1 MSYHK
6 SIYFILI
13 FQFLYGINL
22 SGIVNDEQN
31 KGLENASV
39 SILENIEFS
48 TTTNSNGEFF
58 INNIDLSLCTI
69 KVTHIG
75 YKTYIDKFN
84 LEKKSIL
91 EVTLEP
97 KILDLDRIVV
107 TGTRSERHIKDT
119 PMLTHVIGSEDISFS
134 SYSNAKDIL
143 EMAMPNVQSVT
154 SNHGND
160 RVKIQGL
167 DNKYLT
173 FLVDGDRVSGES
185 AGNLD
190 FSMLGLSNVEKIE
203 VIEGAMSTLYGSGS
217 IGGVVNIITK
227 ENKEPYWLNTGIQY
241 DSPIAV
247 FSFLN
252 TGFNMGNLNY
262 NFNLQLTNSD
272 GYDLSPDSENEYSMT
287 LAENSSEIL
296 NHHLA
301 FSPSANHKIDFLF
314 KDYSSRIAGYK
325 YFDGSLIVDAPL
337 NRYDDEY
344 YKVKYR
350 YNISDSQILKVSY
363 IEEEY
368 TKYYYYPYYYSGNQ
382 ILYNPEEFVN
392 AILNRKEINLQYNFE
407 RDKYKGIIGL
417 ESYNEDYSSFNIFY
431 PSGLILQESIFE
443 GLNLTKSDKNLSL
456 FFYEER
462 SFQSGNILSLGLRA
476 LKGPYLILPSLSYL
490 LKGTNDYNYRFSYS
504 GGYRKPSIKERFYK
518 WEDHAGPDIIGNPN
532 LKDTKNN
539 YFSISLDKR
548 TTINDFSLDIYR
560 NNIKNMI
567 STEYDIF
574 GDLLYTNYDK
584 VKINGLNIHYYR
596 KIRHNIKLK
605 FVYNLTDASSSSNEI
620 LEGISKHALRVNLFY
635 KLFDYLDLVVN
646 VKYTGEKFIFDQEQS
661 FVGNPSLIGLPS
673 YFISDAYLNFYSDNL
688 RLKFGIKNIFDYKD
702 PSRFDTEILNTY
714 DPGRRYFIEFSLDF
728 RKDNNVW

>member
-1 MSYHK
+1 MSC
-6 SIYFILI
+6 LI
-13 FQFLYGINL
+13 FLLFTFCFSEVFIGEVLDADGNPI
-22 SGIVNDEQN
+22 
-31 KGLENASV
+31 ENANV
-39 SILENIEFS
+39 QLLNNSIGTITDSDGLFVFETINIEDDILKISHISYNDFIS
-48 TTTNSNGEFF
+48 TININKNSN
-58 INNIDLSLCTI
+58 ITISLTNRVIDYNT
-69 KVTHIG
+69 
-75 YKTYIDKFN
+75 
-84 LEKKSIL
+84 
-91 EVTLEP
+91 
-97 KILDLDRIVV
+97 IVV
-107 TGTRSERHIKDT
+107 TGTRSERHIKNV
-119 PMLTHVIGSEDISFS
+119 PMLTHVIGNSDIKYS
-134 SYSNAKDIL
+134 SYSNVKDIL
-143 EMAMPNVQSVT
+143 EMAMPNVQRVS

-173 FLVDGDRVSGES
+173 FLVDGDRVSGEF
-185 AGNLD
+185 AGNID
-190 FSMLGLSNVEKIE
+190 FSMFGLSNVEKVE
-203 VIEGAMSTLYGSGS
+203 VVEGAMSTLYGSGA

-227 ENKEPYWLNTGIQY
+227 KNKEPYWFNINTQY
-241 DSPIAV
+241 DEPI
-247 FSFLN
+247 SKTTSIN
-252 TGFNMGNLNY
+252 TGFNRDYLNY
-262 NFNLQLTNSD
+262 NLNFQSSTSD
-272 GYDLSPDSENEYSMT
+272 GYDLTLDEEGEYNKTLNENQSK
-287 LAENSSEIL
+287 IL
-296 NHHLA
+296 NHQLLL
-301 FSPSANHKIDFLF
+301 SPFDSHDFTFIF
-314 KDYSSRIAGYK
+314 KDYSSRSNKYDYFAGN
-325 YFDGSLIVDAPL
+325 LIVDAPL
-337 NRYDDEY
+337 NRYDDDY

-350 YNISDSQILKVSY
+350 YNISDNQILKVSY

-382 ILYNPEEFVN
+382 IIYNPEEFTN

-407 RDKYKGIIGL
+407 SEKYKGIIGL
-417 ESYNEDYSSFNIFY
+417 ESYDEDYSSFNIFY

-443 GLNLTKSDKNLSL
+443 GLNLTKSDKSVSL
-456 FFYEER
+456 YFYEER
-462 SFQSGNILSLGLRA
+462 SLQSGNILSLGLRA

-490 LKGTNDYNYRFSYS
+490 LKGVNDYNYRFSYS

-539 YFSISLDKR
+539 YFSISFDKR

-635 KLFDYLDLVVN
+635 ELFDYLDLVVN

-673 YFISDAYLNFYSDNL
+673 YLISDAYLNFYSDNL
-688 RLKFGIKNIFDYKD
+688 RFKFGIKNIFNYKD
-702 PSRFDTEILNTY
+702 PSRFNTEILNTY